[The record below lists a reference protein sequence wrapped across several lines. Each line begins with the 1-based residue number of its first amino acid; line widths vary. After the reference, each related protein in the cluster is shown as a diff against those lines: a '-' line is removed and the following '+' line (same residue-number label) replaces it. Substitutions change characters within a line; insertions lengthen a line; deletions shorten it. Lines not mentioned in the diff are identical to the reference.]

1 MTLQRL
7 KLLQNTSGRALV
19 IDGTGE
25 VESSSTTS
33 TQIGYLSTLSSNVQ
47 TQINTLTSTFGAY
60 LPLAGG
66 TMAAAATIDMASTG
80 SITNIV
86 NLSTSSAASKLT
98 FFRAF
103 EFNDGTQA
111 IFQVFGGSNLPN
123 VYAHGLLHPWG
134 NIRTDTGHD
143 TTWTLAGTLYFKDAA
158 SATTAAVSNG
168 AIIMYNSRPITT
180 DGNDLV
186 LQTANPGIITL
197 NPGGGG
203 IVTHKFTSS
212 QYRLTAGSADDSS
225 IAFVDESVSLFP
237 SWRLSRE
244 VNSSRLIFRDS
255 SSVIQLALSNYVSVP
270 VSLRLP
276 YLTAHATYQKCLIIA
291 ANSANLDVTATD
303 APNFTGVTAVT
314 FQTTQTG
321 LIETNTLRSTA
332 GQLTSTLVLNAY
344 DTGAPGSY
352 SSIGLRLNNVSKLS
366 IVNAGIEAFV
376 TFQCPTL
383 RSTYGLFEGLS
394 NLGQIRM
401 TYGNYGV
408 MCRNDGGTFYFLLTN
423 AGDPYGGWNGLRP
436 FYIDLASGGL
446 YSQNSQRFC
455 TTATVCSTTVM
466 HGTQICPNNPSN
478 WDLYSFFVGAD
489 GNLGSPGAFNN
500 QSSGLGIGYDRQYNP
515 GHCRIMALQPS
526 IQWKELHFGAHI
538 HVFWSF
544 GVNLCGYVNSGGFVS
559 LSDGRVKRD
568 VRPIK
573 TARSLERILRAR
585 PVTYRRIMPD
595 DDKMIPDSERLQNH
609 IGLVAQDV
617 REFNPHAV
625 DSSAS
630 NEKQEYLGIRYND
643 FVIHLIGAV
652 QEQQRQIS
660 GLEAR
665 LDALLQGSTLQPV
678 GTFQS
683 APQPSDS
690 LSTFQSALEARL
702 AAAEAANTAQQEQI
716 DRLAAALQTLTESLT
731 AQALRSSERALS
743 PNLTRAVRK

>member
-1 MTLQRL
+1 
-7 KLLQNTSGRALV
+7 
-19 IDGTGE
+19 
-25 VESSSTTS
+25 
-33 TQIGYLSTLSSNVQ
+33 
-47 TQINTLTSTFGAY
+47 
-60 LPLAGG
+60 
-66 TMAAAATIDMASTG
+66 
-80 SITNIV
+80 
-86 NLSTSSAASKLT
+86 
-98 FFRAF
+98 
-103 EFNDGTQA
+103 
-111 IFQVFGGSNLPN
+111 
-123 VYAHGLLHPWG
+123 
-134 NIRTDTGHD
+134 
-143 TTWTLAGTLYFKDAA
+143 
-158 SATTAAVSNG
+158 
-168 AIIMYNSRPITT
+168 
-180 DGNDLV
+180 
-186 LQTANPGIITL
+186 
-197 NPGGGG
+197 
-203 IVTHKFTSS
+203 
-212 QYRLTAGSADDSS
+212 
-225 IAFVDESVSLFP
+225 
-237 SWRLSRE
+237 
-244 VNSSRLIFRDS
+244 
-255 SSVIQLALSNYVSVP
+255 VIQLALSNYVSVP

>member
-1 MTLQRL
+1 
-7 KLLQNTSGRALV
+7 
-19 IDGTGE
+19 
-25 VESSSTTS
+25 
-33 TQIGYLSTLSSNVQ
+33 
-47 TQINTLTSTFGAY
+47 
-60 LPLAGG
+60 
-66 TMAAAATIDMASTG
+66 
-80 SITNIV
+80 
-86 NLSTSSAASKLT
+86 
-98 FFRAF
+98 
-103 EFNDGTQA
+103 
-111 IFQVFGGSNLPN
+111 
-123 VYAHGLLHPWG
+123 
-134 NIRTDTGHD
+134 
-143 TTWTLAGTLYFKDAA
+143 
-158 SATTAAVSNG
+158 
-168 AIIMYNSRPITT
+168 
-180 DGNDLV
+180 
-186 LQTANPGIITL
+186 
-197 NPGGGG
+197 
-203 IVTHKFTSS
+203 
-212 QYRLTAGSADDSS
+212 
-225 IAFVDESVSLFP
+225 
-237 SWRLSRE
+237 
-244 VNSSRLIFRDS
+244 
-255 SSVIQLALSNYVSVP
+255 
-270 VSLRLP
+270 
-276 YLTAHATYQKCLIIA
+276 
-291 ANSANLDVTATD
+291 
-303 APNFTGVTAVT
+303 
-314 FQTTQTG
+314 
-321 LIETNTLRSTA
+321 
-332 GQLTSTLVLNAY
+332 
-344 DTGAPGSY
+344 
-352 SSIGLRLNNVSKLS
+352 
-366 IVNAGIEAFV
+366 
-376 TFQCPTL
+376 
-383 RSTYGLFEGLS
+383 
-394 NLGQIRM
+394 
-401 TYGNYGV
+401 
-408 MCRNDGGTFYFLLTN
+408 
-423 AGDPYGGWNGLRP
+423 
-436 FYIDLASGGL
+436 
-446 YSQNSQRFC
+446 
-455 TTATVCSTTVM
+455 
-466 HGTQICPNNPSN
+466 
-478 WDLYSFFVGAD
+478 
-489 GNLGSPGAFNN
+489 
-500 QSSGLGIGYDRQYNP
+500 
-515 GHCRIMALQPS
+515 MALQPS